1 MTGVTAAHER
11 GRVARRAVPRR
22 SLAHLDTAGRD
33 PLGILAAQDAGRV
46 PELVPLRAERMS
58 ASPFAFYRGTAAL
71 MAADLAASPSSGI
84 LVASCG
90 DAHVANFGFYAS
102 PQRTLVFDLNDFD
115 EAGWA
120 PWEWDL
126 KRLVTSIVIAGQASA
141 RDERVTDAAARGA
154 VSTYARAMATAVAR
168 SPLERY
174 FQHYEVTGRN
184 KALDKRSR
192 DVVKAALRDAQKRTG
207 ERAVRRLT
215 ERGDDGLLRFIET
228 PPTMTHLEPD
238 LAARVQAAID
248 AYRLTTNADIRL
260 LLQQFT
266 PSDTVRRVVGV
277 GSVGTRCYITVLQ
290 DAGGH
295 PLLLQVKQAGPSVLV
310 EHGRQDVP
318 PGVASLISRSGEGA
332 RVVALQRILQGVS
345 DPFLGHFRG
354 DQGDYYLRQFRDMK
368 IGLDIETLPD
378 AAFHDYAQACA
389 AILARAHSQSP
400 HAAEVVGYLGGG
412 RVVGDAVRE
421 WAYAYADLSRADF
434 DAFVAAR
441 S

>member
-1 MTGVTAAHER
+1 M
-11 GRVARRAVPRR
+11 
-22 SLAHLDTAGRD
+22 
-33 PLGILAAQDAGRV
+33 
-46 PELVPLRAERMS
+46 
-58 ASPFAFYRGTAAL
+58 
-71 MAADLAASPSSGI
+71 
-84 LVASCG
+84 
-90 DAHVANFGFYAS
+90 
-102 PQRTLVFDLNDFD
+102 
-115 EAGWA
+115 
-120 PWEWDL
+120 
-126 KRLVTSIVIAGQASA
+126 TSIVIAGQASA

-174 FQHYEVTGRN
+174 FQHYEVTGRT

-318 PGVASLISRSGEGA
+318 PGVASLISRSGA
-332 RVVALQRILQGVS
+332 PADQSRWRILPAGGGGCRRSRHLFPGGRRGRSRESVLLRAPEH
-345 DPFLGHFRG
+345 DLGRPAH
-354 DQGDYYLRQFRDMK
+354 
-368 IGLDIETLPD
+368 
-378 AAFHDYAQACA
+378 
-389 AILARAHSQSP
+389 ARAVADRDHR
-400 HAAEVVGYLGGG
+400 AAGPG
-412 RVVGDAVRE
+412 RE
-421 WAYAYADLSRADF
+421 HP
-434 DAFVAAR
+434 
-441 S
+441 